1 MKKCWISVLAALA
14 MALPLSLSGQNNPYE
29 LNDECY
35 SYFIKADRL
44 AGKEGF
50 EEANADFLRTAL
62 ENSDKKSQV
71 LYYVLKLKD
80 CTRRT
85 DISGEDVLEIHE
97 QLKDIS
103 LRMGYKQYF
112 YQSYEF
118 AKNYFFNNRQH
129 LKTLELINEM
139 QAIAAER
146 GDDYGKWAS
155 AREMA
160 AIYGNYGD
168 RGTQRKYLK
177 KMLELYEETEDPTV
191 KRQSLAAAYIDFA
204 NTYPPRSD
212 SLRLFIRRAWSEA
225 KTPTDSLRLAYESA
239 KVGAL
244 NLDRKEYEKWRDVF
258 LASPYKGG
266 TSRYA
271 GPVLN
276 ILDDLFAGTL
286 TPADGRLYSL
296 PVQDAR
302 TIAKVAEKMGRH
314 DIAEPMKDYCLDTKN
329 ADFSH
334 LLDMQLT
341 ELEARYGNNVLA
353 KDLAQKSRQV
363 RIISYSLS
371 ALLLIIFIAA
381 IISMFFRIRGLR
393 RQRAKDERMIA
404 ELTQAN
410 ERARAA
416 DEAKTRF
423 VQNMSHEV
431 RTPLNAIVG
440 FSQLLSLPDG
450 TFPPEEKDE
459 FSSHIINNTKM
470 LTMLLD
476 DILNA
481 SAMDSGNYSII
492 VEDCDCNATCREAI
506 SSSEHRLQPGVQLH
520 FLPEKEESFV
530 FRADPRR
537 VQQILTNLLTNACK
551 HTSKGEIRLGYNLSE
566 TPGSVTFFVE
576 DTGPGVPADKAEAIF
591 TRFTKLNEYVQ
602 GTGLGLSICRE
613 ISEKMGGKVYLDTSY
628 TGGARFVFTHP
639 VE

>member
-14 MALPLSLSGQNNPYE
+14 MALPVSLSGQNNPYE

-44 AGKEGF
+44 AGKDGF
-50 EEANADFLRTAL
+50 EEANSDFLRAAL

-139 QAIAAER
+139 QVIAAEQD
-146 GDDYGKWAS
+146 DDYGKWAS
-155 AREMA
+155 AMEMA

-212 SLRLFIRRAWSEA
+212 SLRLFIQRAWSEA
-225 KTPTDSLRLAYESA
+225 KTPNDSLRLAYESA

-258 LASPYKGG
+258 RASPYKGS

-286 TPADGRLYSL
+286 APADGRLYSL

-363 RIISYSLS
+363 RIISYSLA
-371 ALLLIIFIAA
+371 ALLLLVFIAA
-381 IISMFFRIRGLR
+381 IISMIVRIRHLH

-410 ERARAA
+410 
-416 DEAKTRF
+416 
-423 VQNMSHEV
+423 
-431 RTPLNAIVG
+431 
-440 FSQLLSLPDG
+440 DG
-450 TFPPEEKDE
+450 E
-459 FSSHIINNTKM
+459 
-470 LTMLLD
+470 
-476 DILNA
+476 
-481 SAMDSGNYSII
+481 
-492 VEDCDCNATCREAI
+492 
-506 SSSEHRLQPGVQLH
+506 
-520 FLPEKEESFV
+520 
-530 FRADPRR
+530 
-537 VQQILTNLLTNACK
+537 
-551 HTSKGEIRLGYNLSE
+551 
-566 TPGSVTFFVE
+566 
-576 DTGPGVPADKAEAIF
+576 
-591 TRFTKLNEYVQ
+591 
-602 GTGLGLSICRE
+602 
-613 ISEKMGGKVYLDTSY
+613 
-628 TGGARFVFTHP
+628 FTHS
-639 VE
+639 

>member
-1 MKKCWISVLAALA
+1 MKRCWIIVLAVLA
-14 MALPLSLSGQNNPYE
+14 MALPQSLSGQNNPYQ

-35 SYFIKADRL
+35 PYFIKADRL

-50 EEANADFLRTAL
+50 EDANADLLRIAL
-62 ENSDKKSQV
+62 VNSDEKSQV
-71 LYYVLKLKD
+71 LYYVLRLKD
-80 CTRRT
+80 CIRRPDAT
-85 DISGEDVLEIHE
+85 EEEVLEIQE
-97 QLKDIS
+97 QLKAIS
-103 LRMGYKQYF
+103 LRLGYKQYF

-118 AKNYFFNNRQH
+118 AKNFFFNRRQH
-129 LKTLELINEM
+129 LKSMEMIKEM

-146 GDDYGKWAS
+146 GDDYGKWA
-155 AREMA
+155 AAKEMA
-160 AIYGNYGD
+160 SIYGNYGD
-168 RGTQRKYLK
+168 HGTQRKYLD
-177 KMLELYEETEDPTV
+177 KMIGLYRTTDDPTV
-191 KRQSLAAAYIDFA
+191 KRQSLAAAYIDLA

-212 SLRLFIRRAWSEA
+212 SLRYYIHHAWTEA
-225 KTPTDSLRLAYESA
+225 KTPLDSLRLAYESA

-244 NLDRKEYEKWRDVF
+244 NLDRREYEKWRDVF
-258 LASPYKGG
+258 RASPYKGS

-286 TPADGRLYSL
+286 SPGDGRLYSL
-296 PVQDAR
+296 PEHDAR
-302 TIAKVAEKMGRH
+302 IIAKVADNMGRH
-314 DIAEPMKDYCLDTKN
+314 DIAEPMKDYCLDAKN
-329 ADFSH
+329 KDFAQ

-341 ELEARYGNNVLA
+341 EMEARYGNTVLA
-353 KDLAQKSRQV
+353 RDLQQKSRQV
-363 RIISYSLS
+363 RIISFSLA
-371 ALLLIIFIAA
+371 ALLLAVFIAV
-381 IISMFFRIRGLR
+381 IVTMVFRIRNMH
-393 RQRAKDERMIA
+393 RQKEKDERIIA

-481 SAMDSGNYSII
+481 SAMDKGNYSII
-492 VEDCDCNATCREAI
+492 VEDCNCNSTCREAV
-506 SSSEHRLQPGVQLH
+506 SSSEHRLQPGVQLR
-520 FLPEKEESFV
+520 FLPEKDDSFT

-537 VQQILTNLLTNACK
+537 IQQILTNLLTNACK

-576 DTGPGVPADKAEAIF
+576 DTGTGVPADQAEAIF

-613 ISEKMGGKVYLDTSY
+613 ITEKMGGKVYLDTSY